1 MHSVDRFLLPI
12 PSIFIPLFIYYL
24 SITMADNNRKIRC
37 QEVWKIFGP
46 NPESVFELL
55 EQGTSKQELLEQTG
69 HVIAIRN
76 VSFEVQENEVF
87 VVMGLSGSGKSTLV
101 RCINRLME
109 PTRGSIYIDDV
120 NIAQMND
127 QELRELRRQR
137 LSMVFQN
144 FGLLPHRTVFDNVA
158 FGLEVRGDKRDERH
172 KKSQDAINLVGLK
185 GWENSRIGELS
196 GGMQQRVGFARA
208 LAVGS
213 EILLMDEP
221 FSALDPLIRR
231 QMQEEFLNLRQQ
243 LKKTV
248 IFITH
253 DLLEALTLGDRVA
266 IMRDGEVVQLGTPEE
281 IVTNPSDD
289 YVREFVKDVP
299 RGKVLPVSNIIEE
312 PLLVVKDEQSVN
324 DAIGQMEKKEA
335 DYAFVVDGTGIFKG
349 VITKEQAATVKNN
362 GAVKTGEIIEQ
373 ECPTALSNATLEHCL
388 QLVAECDI
396 PVAILDE
403 AQHLQG
409 MVTRT
414 AIIQATGGNGTPNGA
429 NNKH

>member
-1 MHSVDRFLLPI
+1 MSDKNH
-12 PSIFIPLFIYYL
+12 
-24 SITMADNNRKIRC
+24 KIRC

-46 NPESVFELL
+46 NPESVFDLIEN
-55 EQGTSKQELLEQTG
+55 GASKQELMEKTG

-109 PTRGSIYIDDV
+109 PTRGSIYIDDTD
-120 NIAQMND
+120 IAKMND
-127 QELRELRRQR
+127 QELRELRRHR

-144 FGLLPHRTVFDNVA
+144 FGLLPHRSVFDNVA
-158 FGLEVRGDKRDERH
+158 FGLEVRGENKEARY
-172 KKSQDAINLVGLK
+172 KKSQEAIELVGLK
-185 GWENSRIGELS
+185 GWERSRINELS

-213 EILLMDEP
+213 EFLLMDEP

-231 QMQEEFLNLRQQ
+231 QMQEEFINLRQQ
-243 LKKTV
+243 LKRTV

-266 IMRDGEVVQLGTPEE
+266 IMRDGEIVQLGTPEE
-281 IVTNPSDD
+281 IVTSPSDD

-299 RGKVLPVSNIIEE
+299 RGKVLPIRNIIEK
-312 PLLVVKDEQSVN
+312 PLVVITEEQPV
-324 DAIGQMEKKEA
+324 AAAVGEMEKKEA
-335 DYAFVVDGTGIFKG
+335 DFAFVVDSTGIFKG
-349 VITKEQAATVKNN
+349 ALTKEHAIDTKDNGSVK
-362 GAVKTGEIIEQ
+362 AGEIVER
-373 ECPTALSNATLEHCL
+373 ECPTALPNATLEHCL
-388 QLVAECDI
+388 QLVAECNI
-396 PVAILDE
+396 PVAVLDE
-403 AQHLQG
+403 ALRLQG

-414 AIIQATGGNGTPNGA
+414 AIIQATGGNSAQNGS
-429 NNKH
+429 NRKR